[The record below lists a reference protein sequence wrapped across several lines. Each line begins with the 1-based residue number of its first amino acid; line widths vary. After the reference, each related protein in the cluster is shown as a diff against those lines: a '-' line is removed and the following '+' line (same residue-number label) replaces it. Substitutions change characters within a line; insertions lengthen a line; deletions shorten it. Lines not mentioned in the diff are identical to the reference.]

1 MTHSITRKINL
12 KYDVHK
18 EKQGKIYGANYI
30 GNNRNLLPLDK
41 KKTSESCVI
50 LRVIVLQIPDFFSH
64 FFDFLGAFLKLGS
77 TGA

>member
-1 MTHSITRKINL
+1 MTQSITRKINL

-30 GNNRNLLPLDK
+30 CNRNLLSLDK
-41 KKTSESCVI
+41 KKTSEICVI
-50 LRVIVLQIPDFFSH
+50 LHVIVLQIPDFFSH